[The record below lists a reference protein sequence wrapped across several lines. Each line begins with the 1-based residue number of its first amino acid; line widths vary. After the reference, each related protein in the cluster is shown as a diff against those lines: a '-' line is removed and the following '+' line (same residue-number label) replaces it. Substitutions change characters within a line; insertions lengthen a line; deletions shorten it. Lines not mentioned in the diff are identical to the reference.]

1 MMNFVAIIQ
10 ARMGSTRLPGKV
22 LMPLGDTCILDYV
35 VTRCQKIQKV
45 TQVVVATSILKQDDD
60 IENWCKLN
68 GVSCFRGSEEDVL
81 ERYYVCAQNYKSDYI
96 LRVTADCPFVDYE
109 LASLMIEAM
118 VTNPSDILLY
128 EGQIPRG
135 LAVEVISLQ
144 ALEKVN
150 LQGTE
155 SRHREH
161 VTYYAYENKENFTCV
176 SLKLP
181 KYLDHPQLRITVD
194 TPEDYEVCQLIAE
207 KFVDNKTISSA
218 EVIQYLLNSPK
229 VSEINAHIE
238 QKPVI

>member
-1 MMNFVAIIQ
+1 MNFVAIIQ

>member
-1 MMNFVAIIQ
+1 MMNFVVIIQ

-22 LMPLGDTCILDYV
+22 LMPLGKACILDYV
-35 VTRCQKIQKV
+35 VTRCQKISKV
-45 TQVVVATSILKQDDD
+45 SQVVVATSILKQDDE
-60 IENWCKLN
+60 IENWCELN
-68 GVSCFRGSEEDVL
+68 GVDCFRGSEEDVL
-81 ERYYVCAQNYKSDYI
+81 DRYYVCARKYNADYI

-118 VTNPSDILLY
+118 IAKPADILLY
-128 EGQIPRG
+128 EGQMPRG

-144 ALEKVN
+144 ALEEVH

-161 VTYYAYENKENFTCV
+161 VTYYAYENKGDFTCV

-181 KYLDHPQLRITVD
+181 EYLNHPHLRITLD
-194 TPEDYEVCQLIAE
+194 TPEDYVVCQAIAE
-207 KFVDNKTISSA
+207 KFVNNKIISSA
-218 EVIQYLLNSPK
+218 EVIQYLLESPQI
-229 VSEINAHIE
+229 SEINAHIE